1 LHQFYFFLFTSG
13 IAAQSPLDTA
23 RVVAADTLLK
33 KDSILKKDTILQD
46 LPVSRMPDSLLHP
59 KVQQRMGNTA
69 GCGTA
74 KELMNQNIYFNFSQP
89 LTRPQVEKV
98 RQVRGNDLLFYYLI
112 FLLLTLGTLKTLF
125 PNIFLTCFDCF
136 LEPH

>member
-1 LHQFYFFLFTSG
+1 
-13 IAAQSPLDTA
+13 
-23 RVVAADTLLK
+23 
-33 KDSILKKDTILQD
+33 
-46 LPVSRMPDSLLHP
+46 MPDSLLHP

-69 GCGTA
+69 GCA
-74 KELMNQNIYFNFSQP
+74 APKELMNQNTYFNFSQP

-125 PNIFLTCFDCF
+125 PKYFSDLFRLFFRTTLKQKQIREQLMQTPVPSLLLNVFCTCRQSIRMLACKT
-136 LEPH
+136 LSAGA

>member
-46 LPVSRMPDSLLHP
+46 LS
-59 KVQQRMGNTA
+59 G
-69 GCGTA
+69 
-74 KELMNQNIYFNFSQP
+74 
-89 LTRPQVEKV
+89 
-98 RQVRGNDLLFYYLI
+98 
-112 FLLLTLGTLKTLF
+112 F
-125 PNIFLTCFDCF
+125 PNARFTFAS
-136 LEPH
+136 